1 MITHV
6 VIFWVDKPVKK
17 NAADLLA
24 AAKTLEDIPGV
35 KHLRFGPAAESERG
49 VVDDSFAMG
58 LSMDFKSKKALKK
71 YVKHVMHVKFI
82 QGVVKA
88 SVRRMV
94 AYDFES

>member
-24 AAKTLEDIPGV
+24 AAKELKEIPGV
-35 KHLRFGPAAESERG
+35 KHLRFGPAVESDRG
-49 VVDDSFAMG
+49 VADDSFGMAM
-58 LSMDFKSKKALKK
+58 SMGFKSKKALKR
-71 YVKHVMHVKFI
+71 YVKHVMHVKFV
-82 QGVVKA
+82 QGVVKG